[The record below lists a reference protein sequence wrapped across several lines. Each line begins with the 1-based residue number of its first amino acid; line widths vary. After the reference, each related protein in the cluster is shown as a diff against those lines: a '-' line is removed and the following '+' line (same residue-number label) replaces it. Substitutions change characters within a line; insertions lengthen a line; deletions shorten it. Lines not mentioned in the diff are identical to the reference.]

1 MSQEPERRPVMDK
14 NTVTRTFSIGAI
26 CSGTKSSDNVYT
38 ARRHSSAGIRALLW
52 ATSSAKSFECSLG
65 SDFQTS
71 RESIFQNILTPDS
84 IPQFTIPSLSV
95 QNGLR
100 SLNKESQDD
109 YSASEEG
116 LGSSA
121 SEPDSSS
128 HVSQSCSMS
137 SSSSGLSL
145 KLSDRRA
152 ERSVSDPFSQRR
164 SLLHREVSNPCS
176 LIEAQH
182 CLDPA
187 SRAALSLPHLMKV
200 TTPYGFIT
208 LSQSPQMASEEALLC
223 QAGLR
228 HLNMDED
235 TVGCLHKAPGT
246 RTVDVKGNSSRLSGD
261 KKKLSKDSAGSQ
273 NPDSVK
279 EETKSSPSTSNPKR
293 KQRFYKVIRKH
304 FMSLGMKSCD

>member
-1 MSQEPERRPVMDK
+1 MMDK
-14 NTVTRTFSIGAI
+14 NTVTRTFSIGTI

-100 SLNKESQDD
+100 SLDKEAQDN
-109 YSASEEG
+109 YLASEEG
-116 LGSSA
+116 LGSSG

-137 SSSSGLSL
+137 SSSSGLNL

-176 LIEAQH
+176 FTEAQH

-228 HLNMDED
+228 RLNMDED

-246 RTVDVKGNSSRLSGD
+246 RTVDVKGNSSHLSGD
-261 KKKLSKDSAGSQ
+261 KKKLSKGSAD
-273 NPDSVK
+273 PESVK
-279 EETKSSPSTSNPKR
+279 EETKSSSSTTMNSNPKR